1 MFKALFELIVN
12 DQFTPVLRLMFGWE
26 EDSAIVSL
34 LMSLM

>member
-1 MFKALFELIVN
+1 MFNALFELIVN

-34 LMSLM
+34 LMNLI